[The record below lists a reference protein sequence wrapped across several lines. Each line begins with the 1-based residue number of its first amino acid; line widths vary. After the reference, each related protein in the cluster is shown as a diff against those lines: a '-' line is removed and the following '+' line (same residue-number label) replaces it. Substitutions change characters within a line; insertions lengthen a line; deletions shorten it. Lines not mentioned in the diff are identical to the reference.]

1 MDDELHKITDRECLG
16 GLMTAVIALAE
27 KLTGER
33 LTVYMETE
41 AGVVPFCGDR
51 VRWSR
56 VSRPAGDQ
64 GGRHDVMPAEAAI
77 IWAQLPRYQSGE
89 PLMR

>member
-1 MDDELHKITDRECLG
+1 
-16 GLMTAVIALAE
+16 MTAVIALAE

-41 AGVVPFCGDR
+41 AGTVPFCGGR

-56 VSRPAGDQ
+56 DPVPDTRPLTESFPEG
-64 GGRHDVMPAEAAI
+64 
-77 IWAQLPRYQSGE
+77 
-89 PLMR
+89 PLLRLSER